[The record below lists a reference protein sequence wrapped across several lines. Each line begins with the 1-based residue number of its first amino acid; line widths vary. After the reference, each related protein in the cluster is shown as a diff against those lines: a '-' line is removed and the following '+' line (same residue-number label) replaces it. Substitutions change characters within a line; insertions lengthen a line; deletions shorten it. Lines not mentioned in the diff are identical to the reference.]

1 MTAEASWCFLWA
13 CPLPPLRLPAGLG
26 SLLRSSS
33 GTGAQEP
40 DCLSPT
46 AARPAASA
54 PSAAA
59 SAAAAVVAAAEP
71 AGILADCRSSLFQ
84 KS

>member
-1 MTAEASWCFLWA
+1 MTAEASWCFLWV

-26 SLLRSSS
+26 SLWRSSS

-40 DCLSPT
+40 DCLLPT

-59 SAAAAVVAAAEP
+59 SAAAVVAAAEP

>member
-13 CPLPPLRLPAGLG
+13 CPLPPLRLLRLG
-26 SLLRSSS
+26 SLWRSSS

-54 PSAAA
+54 PLAAA

>member
-26 SLLRSSS
+26 SLWRSSS

-59 SAAAAVVAAAEP
+59 AAVVAAAEP